1 MTDSNSLARTFNNL
15 PISRK
20 ILAITFV
27 SSFLTLF
34 LLCSLS
40 FLRERES
47 YFEKKM
53 SSLDTLA
60 RILESNTIAALRFDD
75 KHIAKQYVDTFQ
87 LESDIESVCIFT
99 EEGDVFAHYSR
110 TPGGPPSI
118 FPASLGEFR
127 EGNRIFYATDVA
139 SNGSLLG
146 KIVIEINTDSLKAAT
161 WKLLW
166 TNVLF
171 FIGGLAITS
180 ALASRLQKVITSPIN
195 ELVDVTRNIASE
207 HRFDAKAVKRYNDE
221 IGSLADS
228 VNNMLETIRIRDES
242 LRRINVN
249 LEQTVEKRTRDLN
262 ERNKSLR
269 KAIDAA
275 QAAAKAKSVFLATT
289 SHELRTPLNPIIG
302 YVDRLLEKS
311 NDLESTHELEIIKQ
325 SAELLLRL
333 IDDIL
338 DFTRVERGD
347 IRLQKKVINLQKC
360 CSDVV
365 YLMREEAKS
374 KQLDLEFKFELPD
387 GYSPDQAV
395 MFESDE
401 VRLKQVVFNL
411 IGNAIK
417 FTHKGK
423 ITISTQIQG
432 IENDSGKLCI
442 RVEDTGIG
450 ISENDINKLFKPF
463 SQVDSGLNRQYSG
476 MGLGLAISRS
486 FVEAMGGVIN
496 CSSIEGKGSVFW
508 FEIPIVL
515 KGQVE
520 QTQTLIQSFNH
531 RVAATDSQSVLLV
544 DDERVNREL
553 GASMI
558 RSLGFHV
565 VCAKDGFEALDLSGK
580 HDFGLILMDIR
591 MPRLDGFSTAEAI
604 RDRQKKEPPTPII
617 ALSAHITRQDEERCQ
632 KVGIN
637 DYLQKPLKIQVLNEF
652 LKKWLVVQPS

>member
-1 MTDSNSLARTFNNL
+1 MTDSSSLARTFNNL

-40 FLRERES
+40 FIRERES
-47 YFEKKM
+47 YFEKKI

-60 RILESNTIAALRFDD
+60 RILESNTVAALKFDD
-75 KHIAKQYVDTFQ
+75 RHIAKKYVDTFK
-87 LESDIESVCIFT
+87 LEPDTESVCIYT
-99 EEGDVFAHYSR
+99 KEGETFAYYSR
-110 TPGGPPSI
+110 DSETLPS
-118 FPASLGEFR
+118 PYPSSQGEFR
-127 EGNRIFYATDVA
+127 EANRIFYATDVV
-139 SNGSLLG
+139 SNGALLG
-146 KIVIEINTDSLKAAT
+146 KILIEVNTDSLKAAT

-171 FIGGLAITS
+171 FIGGLAITI
-180 ALASRLQKVITSPIN
+180 ALASRLQKVIISPIN

-207 HRFDAKAVKRYNDE
+207 HQFDAKAVKRYNDE

-228 VNNMLETIRIRDES
+228 VNDMLETIRVRDES
-242 LRRINVN
+242 LRRINAN

-275 QAAAKAKSVFLATT
+275 QAAAKAKSDFLATT

-347 IRLQKKVINLQKC
+347 IRLQKDEINLQKC

-365 YLMREEAKS
+365 YLMSAEAKD

-387 GYSPDQAV
+387 GYSHDQAV

-423 ITISTQIQG
+423 ITISTQIQR
-432 IENDSGKLCI
+432 IEDDAGKLCI

-450 ISENDINKLFKPF
+450 ISEKDIEKLFKPF
-463 SQVDSGLNRQYSG
+463 SQVDTGLNRKYSG

-486 FVEAMGGVIN
+486 FVEAMGGTIS

-515 KGQVE
+515 KGQVD
-520 QTQTLIQSFNH
+520 QTQSLTQSFEH
-531 RVAATDSQSVLLV
+531 RLSTHDNQSVLLV

-558 RSLGFHV
+558 RSLGYHV

-580 HDFGLILMDIR
+580 QEFGLILMDIR

-604 RDRQKKEPPTPII
+604 RDRQKNDPPTPII

-637 DYLQKPLKIQVLNEF
+637 DYLQKPLKITVLNEF
-652 LKKWLVVQPS
+652 LKKWLVAQPN